1 MVLDFQT
8 YIIIRMFVYINN
20 QFILSEKAQISP
32 FDRGFLFADGVYE
45 SIRTY
50 NKKLFMFEEH
60 LNRLKRSLKETRIDF
75 NDFESLNDIIHELIN
90 KNNIDKEALVYL
102 QITRGAVLTRTH
114 CFPQEKIPPTIF
126 ISVKEF
132 EGNIKEQI
140 QGVKVIL
147 QEDIRWF
154 RCDIKSTSLLPVVL
168 ANQRAKEYGAAEAIL
183 VRDGMITEG
192 THTNFFAV
200 KNETLYT
207 APASRLILEGITR
220 RIVLEICE
228 KLKIDHREEFI
239 NKDNLKNF
247 NEFFITS
254 TTKEITPVTMID
266 YWKINDGKP
275 GKITKSL
282 QTFLRKET
290 EDY

>member
-1 MVLDFQT
+1 MLVFLNDK
-8 YIIIRMFVYINN
+8 II
-20 QFILSEKAQISP
+20 QIEESHLSP

-50 NKKLFMFEEH
+50 NKKLFRYTDH

-75 NDFESLNDIIHELIN
+75 NRLSSLENIIYELIK
-90 KNNIDKEALVYL
+90 KNNIENETLVYL
-102 QITRGAVLTRTH
+102 QITRGAAYPRAH
-114 CFPQEKIPPTIF
+114 SFPKEKAKPTLF

-132 EGNIKEQI
+132 KEDSDEQST
-140 QGVKVIL
+140 GVKVIL
-147 QEDIRWF
+147 QEDIRWL

-168 ANQRAKEYGAAEAIL
+168 ANQKATEEGAAEAIL

-200 KNETLYT
+200 KDETIYT
-207 APASRLILEGITR
+207 APKSRLILEGITR
-220 RIVLEICE
+220 KVVLEFCE
-228 KLKIDHREEFI
+228 KFKIDLKEEFI
-239 NKDNLKNF
+239 EKDNLKNF
-247 NEFFITS
+247 TEFFITS
-254 TTKEITPVTMID
+254 TTKEITPVTTID
-266 YWKINDGKP
+266 YWTINDGEP

-282 QTFLRKET
+282 QSVFKKIT